1 MGWFEAVVLGIVQGL
16 TEFLPISSSAHL
28 RIVGEAF
35 GWDDPGAAFT
45 AITQI
50 GTEAAVLLYFRREIG
65 RIIVAWLGSL
75 AGRRKGD
82 PDARMGWL
90 IIVGSIP
97 IVVLGLL
104 FQDDIETT
112 LRDLRIVATALI
124 LFSLILFW
132 ADRVGAKKRE
142 LDQLTIGHGIAFGFA
157 QAMALIP
164 GVSRSGGT
172 ITMGLFLGYTRA
184 AAARYSFLL
193 AVPAVL
199 GSGFFQ
205 AYEALTGDVEGEGV
219 SWGPT
224 ILATVIAFGVGL
236 TVIAWLLRY
245 LDRGSFTPFV
255 VYRIVVGGLILGLV
269 AAGVLDADLSP
280 YSQVG
285 RLRSRCVPT
294 VILLRHGRTTANTG
308 GVLAGWTPGVLLD
321 ERGVEQVGA
330 VAQRLAQVPLAAIVS
345 SPLERCRQTAEAV
358 AAGRELTVQDDDRLG
373 EARYG
378 DWTGRTLKEL
388 VKEPMWKVVQQ
399 HPSAAV
405 FPGPEGEGLA
415 QTQARAVAAVRS
427 WNAALPPD
435 AVWLACS
442 HGDVIKSILADALG
456 LHLDQFQRIVVDPA
470 SISVVTY
477 TETRP
482 FVLRIN
488 DSGGDVS
495 PLIPPPRKR
504 RRRTSSSDAAV
515 GGGAGATV

>member
-1 MGWFEAVVLGIVQGL
+1 MGWFEAVVLGVVQGL

-50 GTEAAVLLYFRREIG
+50 GTELAVLLYFRRDIA

-112 LRDLRIVATALI
+112 LRDLRIVAIALVA
-124 LFSLILFW
+124 FSLILYW

-142 LDQLTIGHGIAFGFA
+142 LDHLTVGHGIAFGFA
-157 QAMALIP
+157 QAMALVP

-193 AVPAVL
+193 AIPAVL
-199 GSGFFQ
+199 GSGLFQ
-205 AYEALTGDVEGEGV
+205 AYEALTGNVAGESV

-224 ILATVIAFGVGL
+224 IAATVIAFFVGL

-255 VYRIVVGGLILGLV
+255 VYRVLLGLLV
-269 AAGVLDADLSP
+269 LALVGTGVLDP
-280 YSQVG
+280 V
-285 RLRSRCVPT
+285 
-294 VILLRHGRTTANTG
+294 
-308 GVLAGWTPGVLLD
+308 
-321 ERGVEQVGA
+321 
-330 VAQRLAQVPLAAIVS
+330 
-345 SPLERCRQTAEAV
+345 
-358 AAGRELTVQDDDRLG
+358 
-373 EARYG
+373 
-378 DWTGRTLKEL
+378 
-388 VKEPMWKVVQQ
+388 
-399 HPSAAV
+399 
-405 FPGPEGEGLA
+405 
-415 QTQARAVAAVRS
+415 
-427 WNAALPPD
+427 
-435 AVWLACS
+435 
-442 HGDVIKSILADALG
+442 
-456 LHLDQFQRIVVDPA
+456 
-470 SISVVTY
+470 
-477 TETRP
+477 
-482 FVLRIN
+482 
-488 DSGGDVS
+488 
-495 PLIPPPRKR
+495 
-504 RRRTSSSDAAV
+504 
-515 GGGAGATV
+515 